1 MTRPDPAIL
10 AEIRAAAIARLL
22 IPLEAVQRV
31 TWGMNL
37 DRPATI
43 PATGAAK

>member
-1 MTRPDPAIL
+1 MNRPAL
-10 AEIRAAAIARLL
+10 KRLL
-22 IPLEAVQRV
+22 VAAEAVQRV